1 MTIRATEG
9 TGGAVDIDLSGK
21 VALVTGSSRGL
32 GRATAVAL
40 ASAGADVVV
49 TYRSNAEEAAAVA
62 DEIGAMGRAASV
74 HRLDMESQASIEE
87 LFASIDADHGGL
99 DIAVLNAAAT
109 AFKPLMEAE
118 ARHLRRTYAISVE
131 GFLRAVQLAVP
142 LMESRGGGT
151 IIGVSGA
158 DTRTYIPAH
167 GVLAGAKAAMESMIQ
182 YLACEIG
189 QRGITIVGVNPGTI
203 MGDSIKLMMGEELF
217 EQAWDFDARTHP
229 LRTAATPAD
238 IAESVVWLCS
248 PLARFAHGST
258 INADGGSVFAMCG
271 RWMDEGTRALL
282 ADGTVSSEDAV
293 GPSARA

>member
-1 MTIRATEG
+1 MD
-9 TGGAVDIDLSGK
+9 VDLTGK

-32 GRATAVAL
+32 GKATAIAL
-40 ASAGADVVV
+40 ASAGADVAV
-49 TYRSNAEEAAAVA
+49 TYRSKVDEAEEVA
-62 DEIGAMGRAASV
+62 EAISAMGRRATV
-74 HRLDMESQASIEE
+74 HELDMESIDSIESV
-87 LFASIDADHGGL
+87 FAAIETSHGGL

-118 ARHLRRTYAISVE
+118 VRHLRRTYAISVE

-142 LMESRGGGT
+142 LMEQRGGGT

-189 QRGITIVGVNPGTI
+189 QRGVTILGVNPGTI
-203 MGDSIKLMMGEELF
+203 MGDSIKLMLGEELF
-217 EQAWDFDARTHP
+217 DAAWELDARTHP
-229 LRTAATPAD
+229 LRTAALPED
-238 IAESVVWLCS
+238 IAEPIVWLCS

-258 INADGGSVFAMCG
+258 VNADGGSIFAMCG
-271 RWMDEGTRALL
+271 RWMDEGTRATL
-282 ADGTVSSEDAV
+282 AEGGLSSPDAA
-293 GPSARA
+293 GPSARV

>member
-1 MTIRATEG
+1 MDVDL
-9 TGGAVDIDLSGK
+9 TGKAAI
-21 VALVTGSSRGL
+21 VTGSSRGL
-32 GRATAVAL
+32 GRATAIAL
-40 ASAGADVVV
+40 ATAGADVAV
-49 TYRSNAEEAAAVA
+49 TYRTNADEAAAVA
-62 DEIGAMGRAASV
+62 DEIIALGRRAST
-74 HRLDMESQASIEE
+74 HQLAMESQESIEA
-87 LFASIDADHGGL
+87 LFQSIEAEHGGL

-142 LMESRGGGT
+142 LMEARGGGT

-189 QRGITIVGVNPGTI
+189 QRGITILGVNPGTI
-203 MGDSIKLMMGEELF
+203 MGDSIRLMMGDELF
-217 EQAWDFDARTHP
+217 DQAWDFDARTHP
-229 LRTAATPAD
+229 LRTAATPDD
-238 IAESVVWLCS
+238 IAEPIVWLCS
-248 PLARFAHGST
+248 PQARFAHGST

-271 RWMDEGTRALL
+271 RWMDEGTRAML
-282 ADGTVSSEDAV
+282 ADGSLSSEEAA
-293 GPSARA
+293 GPSATV

>member
-1 MTIRATEG
+1 MD
-9 TGGAVDIDLSGK
+9 VDLTGK

-49 TYRSNAEEAAAVA
+49 TYRTRAEEAALAA
-62 DEIGAMGRAASV
+62 DEIVALGRTASV
-74 HRLDMESQASIEE
+74 HQLDMESIESIES
-87 LFASIDADHGGL
+87 LFAAIEADHGGL

-118 ARHLRRTYAISVE
+118 VRHLRRTYAISVE

-142 LMESRGGGT
+142 LMEQRGGGT

-167 GVLAGAKAAMESMIQ
+167 GVLAGAKAAMETMIQ

-203 MGDSIKLMMGEELF
+203 MGDSIKLMLGEELF
-217 EQAWDFDARTHP
+217 DTAWDFDARTHP
-229 LRTAATPAD
+229 LRTAATPTD
-238 IAESVVWLCS
+238 IAEPIVWLCS

-258 INADGGSVFAMCG
+258 INADGGSIFAMCG
-271 RWMDEGTRALL
+271 RWMDEGTNAML
-282 ADGTVSSEDAV
+282 AKGRLSSEAAA